1 MHSAS
6 ASVLLQTTVLL
17 QLLYLECTSAVPLLF
32 PSCPASDLALL
43 LSPFWS
49 ETEIF
54 LRHLHLQV
62 IAHALVYSTFFR
74 SSKLDG
80 GPYFFLPD
88 GILKFRQMHISTP
101 SQKKLCQI
109 SRPLSSCK
117 LTFAFSSPS
126 PLLVPSRSSCN
137 MPEAEI
143 FWRPGDHG
151 CFF

>member
-1 MHSAS
+1 MYIYIYIYIYLSLSLSMYMYICMYTYIIRVRMHSAS

-17 QLLYLECTSAVPLLF
+17 QLFYLEYTSAVPLLF

-54 LRHLHLQV
+54 LRHLHLPV
-62 IAHALVYSTFFR
+62 IAHALDYSIFCR

-88 GILKFRQMHISTP
+88 GILKFRQVHICILHHRRSYA
-101 SQKKLCQI
+101 
-109 SRPLSSCK
+109 R
-117 LTFAFSSPS
+117 F
-126 PLLVPSRSSCN
+126 LVP
-137 MPEAEI
+137 
-143 FWRPGDHG
+143 
-151 CFF
+151 